1 MAQGTGSKIT
11 KPNPGLNR
19 SKGGKAP
26 KKSGVSKVKK
36 NKTKAD
42 KVQKKFTAGM
52 VAKTEKMLG
61 ARAGHLELIGK
72 GKKEENK
79 EKFKGGTRKVW
90 HGNVGYL
97 AATRGDEG
105 RNVRVD
111 MEA

>member
-1 MAQGTGSKIT
+1 MAQGSGSKIT

-26 KKSGVSKVKK
+26 KKSGVTKVKK

-52 VAKTEKMLG
+52 AAKTEKMLG

-79 EKFKGGTRKVW
+79 EKFKGGTRNSDGICVS
-90 HGNVGYL
+90 
-97 AATRGDEG
+97 
-105 RNVRVD
+105 
-111 MEA
+111 

>member
-1 MAQGTGSKIT
+1 MAQGSGSKIT

-19 SKGGKAP
+19 SKGGKTP

-79 EKFKGGTRKVW
+79 EKFKGGTRN
-90 HGNVGYL
+90 GNGQ
-97 AATRGDEG
+97 EG
-105 RNVRVD
+105 GGSSD
-111 MEA
+111 